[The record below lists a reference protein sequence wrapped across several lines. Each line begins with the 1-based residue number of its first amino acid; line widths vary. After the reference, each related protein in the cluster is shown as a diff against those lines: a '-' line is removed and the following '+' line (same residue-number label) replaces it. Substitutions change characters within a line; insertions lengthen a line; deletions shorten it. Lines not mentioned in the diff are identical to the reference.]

1 MMKIN
6 EYNDGLRIIEKLLVI
21 NVTKGVTNAG
31 QTYLSVT
38 LQDNTGQIEAKVWDA
53 TDHDLTVFKEG
64 QIVEINADV
73 IEYRNKLQLKI
84 ITARPVDIAK
94 VSLNEFTISSPV
106 KLDHMK
112 KELERFIESIK
123 NKEIYQIVRTIID
136 RYYDDIL
143 VYPAAAKLHHAYTHG
158 LLEHTITLANIAD
171 KIIEYYLELY
181 NGEWMINRDLVIGG
195 ILLHDVGKTIELSGP
210 VLTTYTL
217 EGKLLGH
224 ISIMHAEVLNT
235 AKELG
240 ITGEMPALLGHII
253 LSHHGKLEFGSPVV
267 PLTKEALLVSMI
279 DDLDA
284 KMKLVENALL
294 TADEGGFTDRIW
306 ALNHSSFYR
315 LKDEE

>member
-1 MMKIN
+1 MKIN
-6 EYNDGLRIIEKLLVI
+6 EYNDGLRIIEKLLVS
-21 NVTKGVTNAG
+21 NMTKGVTNAG
-31 QTYLSVT
+31 QAYLSVT

-53 TDHDLTVFKEG
+53 SDHDVNTFQEG
-64 QIVEINADV
+64 NIVEINADV

-84 ITARPVDIAK
+84 ITARQVDISK
-94 VSLNEFTISSPV
+94 VSLNEFTLSSPV
-106 KLDHMK
+106 KLDFMK
-112 KELERFIESIK
+112 EELERLIESLE
-123 NKEIYQIVRTIID
+123 NKDIYKIVRTIID
-136 RYYDDIL
+136 RHYDSIL

-171 KIIEYYLELY
+171 KIIAYYLELY
-181 NGEWMINRDLVIGG
+181 DGKWLINRDLVIGG

-210 VLTTYTL
+210 VLTKYTL

-224 ISIMHAEVLNT
+224 ISLLHAEVLNT
-235 AKELG
+235 AKELK
-240 ITGEMPALLGHII
+240 IDGEMPTLLAHIV
-253 LSHHGKLEFGSPVV
+253 LSHHGKLEFGSPVL

-284 KMKLVENALL
+284 KMKLIEEVLL
-294 TADEGGFTDRIW
+294 ETDEGTFTDRIW